1 MLEEQLLKHGI
12 KSVVEE
18 SSVSEALNKNKWKYA
33 SSYKVTKTFLEK
45 AKEKYPSLKFYIDVH
60 RDSVKYSITTKTI
73 NDKKYARVM
82 FLIGLE
88 NKNYEENL
96 KVTEAI
102 NSEVEKKYP
111 GLSRGIYKKK
121 GKGVNGVYN
130 QDFSSNCI
138 LIEFGGNK
146 NTIDEVYNTVIALG
160 EIISNYIGDSFE
172 K

>member
-1 MLEEQLLKHGI
+1 
-12 KSVVEE
+12 
-18 SSVSEALNKNKWKYA
+18 
-33 SSYKVTKTFLEK
+33 
-45 AKEKYPSLKFYIDVH
+45 
-60 RDSVKYSITTKTI
+60 
-73 NDKKYARVM
+73 M

-102 NSEVEKKYP
+102 NNEVEKKYP

-160 EIISNYIGDSFE
+160 EIISNYIGDTFE